1 MYSEGII
8 KIDLHMQENNIL
20 FSIKDDEI
28 GVLKEKLQSIFGV
41 FVVSSKTLTPAG
53 SRGVGLCIM

>member
-1 MYSEGII
+1 M
-8 KIDLHMQENNIL
+8 
-20 FSIKDDEI
+20 FSIKDDGI

-53 SRGVGLCIM
+53 GREVGLCIM